1 MQATSTAQTTP
12 GRRPRNRKAQIALAA
27 AELFCERGYHGVGID
42 EIAAVVGISGPAVYR
57 HFPNKYAILLHASR
71 ELIDTL
77 VTAADEALAVPD
89 EPAERMARLLAA
101 TARVSVQRRRVGAL
115 YQWQAR
121 YLEPAHQGEVRAGL
135 TALVRR
141 ITDLLLELRPDLP
154 RPSAVLLSRA
164 ALSAIGSI
172 STHRCA
178 IADSRAEQILRS
190 AAWTLL
196 TADLPADVAAPV
208 LLPPGPGQA
217 GSESSGGDRVA
228 GADAAG
234 DDTADDTEVRHV
246 TAGGSGL
253 PDGGSAPMR
262 PGSRREA
269 LLTEAVR
276 LFDRL
281 GYHAVSIDDI
291 GRAAGINASG
301 VYRYFP
307 GKADLLAAVYYRAA
321 ERLSTSTTSALA
333 TASSP
338 ADALRRLIDAYVDL
352 TFAHNDL
359 VSVYLAENNN
369 LPAPDRHELR
379 RLQREHVEEW
389 VRLLVTIRPEL
400 AANEARLLA
409 HAALN
414 LVMDL
419 GRTTS
424 FNRSNGSEQLVRF
437 LALRMLVP

>member
-1 MQATSTAQTTP
+1 MQATSTARTTP
-12 GRRPRNRKAQIALAA
+12 QRPRPRNRKAQIALAA

-42 EIAAVVGISGPAVYR
+42 EIAAAVGISGPAVYR

-71 ELIDTL
+71 ELIDAL
-77 VTAADEALAVPD
+77 VTAADEALAERD
-89 EPAERMARLLAA
+89 EPAERAEAAERMARLLTA

-121 YLEPAHQGEVRAGL
+121 YLEPAHQGEVRAAL
-135 TALVRR
+135 TALVHQ

-154 RPSAVLLSRA
+154 RPSAELLGRA

-172 STHRCA
+172 STHRAA
-178 IADSRAEQILRS
+178 IADSRAEQILRT

-196 TADLPADVAAPV
+196 TTDLP
-208 LLPPGPGQA
+208 
-217 GSESSGGDRVA
+217 
-228 GADAAG
+228 
-234 DDTADDTEVRHV
+234 TAVRHA
-246 TAGGSGL
+246 TAGGSEPAG
-253 PDGGSAPMR
+253 GGSASMR

-321 ERLSTSTTSALA
+321 ERLSASTTSALA

-369 LPAPDRHELR
+369 LPTPDRHELR

-400 AANEARLLA
+400 AASEARLLA

-424 FNRSNGSEQLVRF
+424 FDRSDGSEQLVRF

>member
-12 GRRPRNRKAQIALAA
+12 GRRRPRNRKAQIALAA

-77 VTAADEALAVPD
+77 VTAADEALAVPE
-89 EPAERMARLLAA
+89 EPAEQMARLLAA

-141 ITDLLLELRPDLP
+141 ISDLLLELRPDLP
-154 RPSAVLLSRA
+154 PPSAVLLSRA

-172 STHRCA
+172 STHRAA

-196 TADLPADVAAPV
+196 TTDLPAA
-208 LLPPGPGQA
+208 
-217 GSESSGGDRVA
+217 
-228 GADAAG
+228 
-234 DDTADDTEVRHV
+234 VRHA
-246 TAGGSGL
+246 TAGGSEPAG
-253 PDGGSAPMR
+253 GGSASMR

-369 LPAPDRHELR
+369 LPTPDRHELR

-400 AANEARLLA
+400 AASEARLLA

-424 FNRSNGSEQLVRF
+424 FNRSDGSEQLVRF